1 MLAPLCYLTAACTTL
16 MFPNVA
22 LDLGIRHIHTP
33 EHFAVAHG
41 LTLPGFELVD
51 STPPVR
57 VKDYALVSFRF
68 RTLFSAEVRSA
79 RMFTND
85 RCTSHLLFQDH
96 ADRATMLATFSVKGV
111 GMSGH
116 SLHLS
121 GTPLGE
127 LAPLERLLGAVTV
140 TRDGVLQAILT
151 GYGVMGDEDENLRLY
166 RRMVLFGVDV

>member
-41 LTLPGFELVD
+41 LTLPGFELV
-51 STPPVR
+51 STAPPVR
-57 VKDYALVSFRF
+57 VNDYALVSFRF

-85 RCTSHLLFQDH
+85 RCSSHLLLLDH
-96 ADRATMLATFSVKGV
+96 TDRASMLATFSVEGV
-111 GMSGH
+111 GVAGH
-116 SLHLS
+116 ALHLTS
-121 GTPLGE
+121 TPLRE
-127 LAPLERLLGAVTV
+127 LEPLERLFGAG
-140 TRDGVLQAILT
+140 TRDGVLRAILR
-151 GYGVMGDEDENLRLY
+151 GYGVVGDENENLRQY
-166 RRMVLFGVDV
+166 RRMVLFGLNK